1 MFHAIDLFWI
11 AHGQFEA
18 ILATQGRL
26 LMFSDQDQCDQRSNR
41 VNWSKAMRKTRSFD
55 HQLFVNCYAHCVMC
69 TTFSELLK
77 PVRVNLIN
85 TVFICLFTHRQV
97 NNINKN
103 YERLLNMR
111 MTTEL

>member
-55 HQLFVNCYAHCVMC
+55 HQLFVNCYACCVMC
-69 TTFSELLK
+69 TTFETRQGEFNKYS
-77 PVRVNLIN
+77 
-85 TVFICLFTHRQV
+85 FYLFVYTSTSKQH
-97 NNINKN
+97 
-103 YERLLNMR
+103 
-111 MTTEL
+111 